1 MARNRRSSRG
11 NGAGNGNPQPAARA
25 GNQPKAANG
34 AKNGNQPRNG
44 GGNGGK
50 NGKGRGAGGGQAATA
65 AAKAASVRDFW
76 GTHLPVPEP
85 VASVRPA
92 DNPSAVVRSLGS
104 PPLTGHE
111 TIAEHYFAAVY
122 EKAAK
127 SASALAAASGLL
139 DYDQGA

>member
-1 MARNRRSSRG
+1 MARSRRSGNRG
-11 NGAGNGNPQPAARA
+11 GANGGAAKNQAGG
-25 GNQPKAANG
+25 G
-34 AKNGNQPRNG
+34 AKNGGAKNGKNGKNGRGNGSGGNGG
-44 GGNGGK
+44 GGNG
-50 NGKGRGAGGGQAATA
+50 
-65 AAKAASVRDFW
+65 AAKAAAVRDFW
-76 GTHLPVPEP
+76 GAHLPVPEP

-92 DNPSAVVRSLGS
+92 DNPAAVVRSLGS

-139 DYDQGA
+139 DYDTGSSD

>member
-1 MARNRRSSRG
+1 MARSRRSSGGRSG
-11 NGAGNGNPQPAARA
+11 GANPAAA
-25 GNQPKAANG
+25 
-34 AKNGNQPRNG
+34 AKNGG
-44 GGNGGK
+44 GAKGNAGGKSGK
-50 NGKGRGAGGGQAATA
+50 NGKGRNNGGSNGASGG
-65 AAKAASVRDFW
+65 AKTPSVRDFW

-92 DNPSAVVRSLGS
+92 DNPAAVVKSLGP

-111 TIAEHYFAAVY
+111 VIAEHYFAAVY

-139 DYDQGA
+139 DFDSGS